1 MINDQ
6 QILNPRIWANC
17 WEKMLCEIKLF
28 VELEKGDG
36 VASGYEL
43 FPVIHPIPHHH
54 SSTLPSW
61 TQDAQSLLHMRPW
74 LLRGR
79 LFDKVAGMSLQHV
92 VDLTGREGGGSS
104 VLAFQIWCGVVGK
117 GQGLGWRKNCL
128 ASDSRFEM
136 VIPLYQ
142 SIGNEAQKLLILR
155 RSEECVIGHVTTY
168 KRGHLEAFN
177 IPDLIE
183 CEIRGL
189 CSNLI
194 WNVHL
199 W

>member
-1 MINDQ
+1 MIQPAVRGLPCLLTQ

-54 SSTLPSW
+54 SSTLPLW
-61 TQDAQSLLHMRPW
+61 THDAQSLLHMRPW

-117 GQGLGWRKNCL
+117 GPRSGMREELPRL
-128 ASDSRFEM
+128 RFK
-136 VIPLYQ
+136 IWNGNSPLP
-142 SIGNEAQKLLILR
+142 INRR
-155 RSEECVIGHVTTY
+155 RSS
-168 KRGHLEAFN
+168 EAFDIATEWGMCN
-177 IPDLIE
+177 RSRDYIQAWPLGSVQHP
-183 CEIRGL
+183 GL
-189 CSNLI
+189 DRM
-194 WNVHL
+194 WD
-199 W
+199 